1 MDPTVLGPRIDIRPL
16 FPVERAALLDLLA
29 GLGPVEWERP
39 TVCPGWIVK
48 DVAAHVLGDDLGRL
62 ARTRDGF
69 LGTTPAAGESLLA
82 FINRIN
88 DEWVVA
94 ARRLSPAQVVGLL
107 RSTGPQIA
115 AMWDDTDIDAL
126 GEPVSWAARGPA
138 PVWLDAARD
147 LSECW
152 THQQQIRDATGRPPL
167 DDPALLG
174 PVLDTFLR
182 ALPATLAEVRA
193 APGTTVELAI
203 DGPAG
208 GSWFA
213 ERHQDVWSLVPGPSH
228 PTAASVRLDA
238 DTAWRLCTRGITPQD
253 ARQRAEIVGDFHL
266 ANAMLQI
273 VSAIV

>member
-1 MDPTVLGPRIDIRPL
+1 MKDI
-16 FPVERAALLDLLA
+16 
-29 GLGPVEWERP
+29 
-39 TVCPGWIVK
+39 
-48 DVAAHVLGDDLGRL
+48 AAHLLGDDLGRL
-62 ARTRDGF
+62 ARTRDGY
-69 LGTTPAAGESLLA
+69 LGEAPASGESLLA

-88 DEWVVA
+88 GEWVVA

-115 AMWDDTDIDAL
+115 AMWDDVDIDVL

-147 LSECW
+147 LSEYW
-152 THQQQIRDATGRPPL
+152 THQQQIRDATGRPAL

-182 ALPATLAEVRA
+182 ALPATLDGVRA
-193 APGTTVELAI
+193 APGTTVELAV

-213 ERHQDVWSLVPGPSH
+213 ERRQEVWALVPGAEREP
-228 PTAASVRLDA
+228 AASVQLDA
-238 DTAWRLCTRGITPQD
+238 DTAWRLCTRGISPKD
-253 ARQRAEIVGDFHL
+253 ARQRAVIVGDFHL
-266 ANAMLQI
+266 ADAMLQI
-273 VSAIV
+273 VSVIV